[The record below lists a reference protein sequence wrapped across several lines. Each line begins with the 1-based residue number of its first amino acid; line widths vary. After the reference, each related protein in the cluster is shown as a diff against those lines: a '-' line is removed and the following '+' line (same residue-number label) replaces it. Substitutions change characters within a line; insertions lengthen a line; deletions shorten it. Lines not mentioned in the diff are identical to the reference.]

1 MMRIGW
7 TGFSAV
13 VAAVTLAGAVAI
25 TGQGQAP
32 AGGRQGAAAPPA
44 GRQGGAPAAPRPQ
57 AQVGGRTED
66 GKPNLNGVWQA
77 LTSAN
82 WDVEAH
88 QAEPGPHPEIMGAWG
103 AQPGGMGIVEGGAIP
118 YKPDALKKK
127 QDNLKNRTLVKVTND
142 PHRFDTG
149 DPEIQCFRPGVP
161 RANYMPFPF
170 QIFQNR
176 DQILIVYEYKGSMR
190 TVFMDKH
197 QDAPVDSWMGWSNG
211 RWEGDTLVIDVT
223 GFNGH
228 QWLDRAGNFFSDTA
242 HVVERWT
249 PRGANHLMYEATI
262 EDPAVYT
269 RPWKISFPIY
279 RRLEPNAQLVE
290 FNCVP
295 FVEEMMY
302 APIGLYNPPNRS
314 SR

>member
-1 MMRIGW
+1 MRIRW
-7 TGFSAV
+7 TAV
-13 VAAVTLAGAVAI
+13 STLVAAVAVAWAASI
-25 TGQGQAP
+25 QGQAP
-32 AGGRQGAAAPPA
+32 AA
-44 GRQGGAPAAPRPQ
+44 APAAPRQTPAAPRPAAAPAPAARQ
-57 AQVGGRTED
+57 PAAGARTED
-66 GKPNLNGVWQA
+66 GKPNLNGIWQA
-77 LTSAN
+77 ITTAN
-82 WDVEAH
+82 WDIEAH
-88 QAEPGPHPEIMGAWG
+88 HAEAGPHNDIMGAWG
-103 AQPGGMGIVEGGAIP
+103 SQPPGMGIVEGGTIP
-118 YKPDALKKK
+118 YKPEALKKK
-127 QDNLKNRTLVKVTND
+127 QENFKNRMLVKVTND

-149 DPEIQCFRPGVP
+149 DPELQCFRPGVP

-176 DQILIVYEYKGSMR
+176 DQILMVYEYKGSMR

-228 QWLDRAGNFFSDTA
+228 QWLDRAGNFLSDTA

-249 PRGANHLMYEATI
+249 PRGRDHMMYEATI
-262 EDPAVYT
+262 EDSATFT
-269 RPWKISFPIY
+269 RPWKISFPVY
-279 RRLEPNAQLVE
+279 RRLEPNIQLLE

-302 APIGLYNPPNRS
+302 TPLGLYNPPNRS

>member
-1 MMRIGW
+1 MRIRW
-7 TGFSAV
+7 TAV
-13 VAAVTLAGAVAI
+13 STLVAAMAI
-25 TGQGQAP
+25 SWAASIQGQAP
-32 AGGRQGAAAPPA
+32 AAAPA
-44 GRQGGAPAAPRPQ
+44 ARQAPAAPRP
-57 AQVGGRTED
+57 AAAAPAPRAAAGGARTDD
-66 GKPNLNGVWQA
+66 GRPNLNGIWQA
-77 LTSAN
+77 VNTAN
-82 WDVEAH
+82 WNIEAH
-88 QAEPGPHPEIMGAWG
+88 NAEAGPHNDIMGAWG
-103 AQPGGMGIVEGGAIP
+103 AEPAGMGIVEGGTIP
-118 YKPDALKKK
+118 YKPEALKKK
-127 QDNLKNRTLVKVTND
+127 QDNFKNRMLVKITND

-149 DPEIQCFRPGVP
+149 DPELECFRPGVP

-170 QIFQNR
+170 QIFQNK
-176 DQILIVYEYKGSMR
+176 DQILMVYEYKGAMR

-249 PRGANHLMYEATI
+249 PRGRDHIMYEATI

-279 RRLEPNAQLVE
+279 RRLEPNAQLLE

-295 FVEEMMY
+295 FVEEMLY
-302 APIGLYNPPNRS
+302 TPLGLYNPPNRS

>member
-1 MMRIGW
+1 VMRIRW
-7 TGFSAV
+7 TAV
-13 VAAVTLAGAVAI
+13 STLVAAVAVAWAASI
-25 TGQGQAP
+25 QGQAP
-32 AGGRQGAAAPPA
+32 AA
-44 GRQGGAPAAPRPQ
+44 APAAPRQTPAAPRPAAAPAPAARQ
-57 AQVGGRTED
+57 PAAGARTED
-66 GKPNLNGVWQA
+66 GKPNLNGIWQA
-77 LTSAN
+77 ITTAN
-82 WDVEAH
+82 WDIEAH
-88 QAEPGPHPEIMGAWG
+88 HAEAGPHNDIMGAWG
-103 AQPGGMGIVEGGAIP
+103 SQPPGMGIVEGGTIP
-118 YKPDALKKK
+118 YKPEALKKK
-127 QDNLKNRTLVKVTND
+127 QENFKNRMLVKVTND

-149 DPEIQCFRPGVP
+149 DPELQCFRPGVP

-176 DQILIVYEYKGSMR
+176 DQILMVYEYKGSMR

-228 QWLDRAGNFFSDTA
+228 QWLDRAGNFLSDTA

-249 PRGANHLMYEATI
+249 PRGRDHMMYEATI
-262 EDPAVYT
+262 EDSATFT
-269 RPWKISFPIY
+269 RPWKISFPVY
-279 RRLEPNAQLVE
+279 RRLEPNIQLLE

-302 APIGLYNPPNRS
+302 TPLGLYNPPNRS

>member
-7 TGFSAV
+7 TGFSAM

-32 AGGRQGAAAPPA
+32 AA
-44 GRQGGAPAAPRPQ
+44 GRQGGAAPAAGRQGGAAPAAARP
-57 AQVGGRTED
+57 AQGGRADD

-149 DPEIQCFRPGVP
+149 DPELQCFRPGVP

-176 DQILIVYEYKGSMR
+176 DQIMIVYEYKGSMR

-197 QDAPVDSWMGWSNG
+197 QEAPVDSWMGWSNG

-279 RRLEPNAQLVE
+279 RRLEANAQLVE

>member
-1 MMRIGW
+1 MRTGL
-7 TGFSAV
+7 TGFATLVAV
-13 VAAVTLAGAVAI
+13 VAVVWAAAL

-32 AGGRQGAAAPPA
+32 AAPAA
-44 GRQGGAPAAPRPQ
+44 GRQAAAPAAPRPAQ
-57 AQVGGRTED
+57 APAARTED
-66 GKPNLNGVWQA
+66 GKPNLNGIWQA
-77 LTSAN
+77 MTAAN
-82 WDVEAH
+82 WNIEAH
-88 QAEPGPHPEIMGAWG
+88 NAEAGPHNEIMGAWG
-103 AQPGGMGIVEGGAIP
+103 SEPGGIGIVEGGTIP

-127 QDNLKNRTLVKVTND
+127 QDNFKNRMLVKVTND

-149 DPEIQCFRPGVP
+149 DPELQCFRPGVP

-176 DQILIVYEYKGSMR
+176 DQILMVYEYKGSMR

-249 PRGANHLMYEATI
+249 PKGRDHMMYEATI
-262 EDPAVYT
+262 EDPTVYT
-269 RPWKISFPIY
+269 RPWKISFPVY
-279 RRLEPNAQLVE
+279 RRLEANAQLLE

-302 APIGLYNPPNRS
+302 TPLGLYNPPNRS

>member
-1 MMRIGW
+1 MRYRF
-7 TGFSAV
+7 TAV
-13 VAAVTLAGAVAI
+13 LGAVIAAATIAGVAATMVGVSGQTRPVTPTAAGSRLSRM
-25 TGQGQAP
+25 P
-32 AGGRQGAAAPPA
+32 
-44 GRQGGAPAAPRPQ
+44 
-57 AQVGGRTED
+57 D
-66 GKPNLNGVWQA
+66 GKPNLNGIWQA
-77 LTSAN
+77 INSAN

-88 QAEPGPHPEIMGAWG
+88 NAEAGPHPEIMGAWG
-103 AQPGGMGIVEGGAIP
+103 SEPGGMGIVEGGAIP
-118 YKPDALKKK
+118 YKPEALKKK
-127 QDNLKNRTLVKVTND
+127 QDNLKNRMVVRVTND
-142 PHRFDTG
+142 PHRFDTA
-149 DPEIQCFRPGVP
+149 DTELQCYRPGVP

-176 DQILIVYEYKGSMR
+176 DQILMVYEFKGAMR

-197 QDAPVDSWMGWSNG
+197 QEAPVDSWMGWSNG

-249 PRGANHLMYEATI
+249 PRGRDHMMYEATI
-262 EDPAVYT
+262 EDPATYT
-269 RPWKISFPIY
+269 RPWKVSFPVY
-279 RRLEPNAQLVE
+279 RRLEANAQLVE

-302 APIGLYNPPNRS
+302 NPLGLYNPPNRS

>member
-7 TGFSAV
+7 TGFSAM

-32 AGGRQGAAAPPA
+32 AA
-44 GRQGGAPAAPRPQ
+44 GRQGGAAPAAGRQGGAAPAAARP
-57 AQVGGRTED
+57 AQGGRAED

-149 DPEIQCFRPGVP
+149 DPELQCFRPGVP

-176 DQILIVYEYKGSMR
+176 DQIMFVYEYKGSMR

-197 QDAPVDSWMGWSNG
+197 QEAPVDSWMGWSNG

-269 RPWKISFPIY
+269 RPWKISFPVY
-279 RRLEPNAQLVE
+279 RRLEANAQLVE

>member
-1 MMRIGW
+1 
-7 TGFSAV
+7 
-13 VAAVTLAGAVAI
+13 
-25 TGQGQAP
+25 
-32 AGGRQGAAAPPA
+32 
-44 GRQGGAPAAPRPQ
+44 
-57 AQVGGRTED
+57 
-66 GKPNLNGVWQA
+66 
-77 LTSAN
+77 
-82 WDVEAH
+82 
-88 QAEPGPHPEIMGAWG
+88 MGAWG
-103 AQPGGMGIVEGGAIP
+103 AQPAGMGIVEGGAIP
-118 YKPDALKKK
+118 YKPEALKKK
-127 QDNLKNRTLVKVTND
+127 QDNFKNRMLVKITND

-149 DPEIQCFRPGVP
+149 DPELECFRPGVP

-176 DQILIVYEYKGSMR
+176 DQILMVYEYKGAMR
-190 TVFMDKH
+190 TIFMDKH

-211 RWEGDTLVIDVT
+211 RWEGDTLVVDVT

-249 PRGANHLMYEATI
+249 PRGRDHMMYEATI

-279 RRLEPNAQLVE
+279 RRLEPNAQLLE

-295 FVEEMMY
+295 FVEEMLY
-302 APIGLYNPPNRS
+302 TPLGLYNPPNRS

>member
-1 MMRIGW
+1 M
-7 TGFSAV
+7 
-13 VAAVTLAGAVAI
+13 
-25 TGQGQAP
+25 
-32 AGGRQGAAAPPA
+32 
-44 GRQGGAPAAPRPQ
+44 
-57 AQVGGRTED
+57 
-66 GKPNLNGVWQA
+66 
-77 LTSAN
+77 
-82 WDVEAH
+82 
-88 QAEPGPHPEIMGAWG
+88 
-103 AQPGGMGIVEGGAIP
+103 
-118 YKPDALKKK
+118 
-127 QDNLKNRTLVKVTND
+127 LVKVTND

-149 DPEIQCFRPGVP
+149 DPELQCFRPGVP

-176 DQILIVYEYKGSMR
+176 DQILMVYEYKGSMR

-249 PRGANHLMYEATI
+249 PKGRDHMMYEATI
-262 EDPAVYT
+262 EDPTVYT

-279 RRLEPNAQLVE
+279 RRLEANAQLLE

-302 APIGLYNPPNRS
+302 TPLGLYNPPNRS

>member
-1 MMRIGW
+1 MRIGW
-7 TGFSAV
+7 MGFSAV

-32 AGGRQGAAAPPA
+32 AAGRQGGAAPPA
-44 GRQGGAPAAPRPQ
+44 GRQGGAAAARPARA
-57 AQVGGRTED
+57 ED

-82 WDVEAH
+82 WDIEAH
-88 QAEPGPHPEIMGAWG
+88 QAEPGPHPEILGAWG

-118 YKPDALKKK
+118 YKPEALRKK
-127 QDNLKNRTLVKVTND
+127 QDNFKNRTLVKVTND

-149 DPEIQCFRPGVP
+149 DTELQCYRPGVP

-176 DQILIVYEYKGSMR
+176 DQILMVYEYKGSMR

-228 QWLDRAGNFFSDTA
+228 QWLDRAGNFLSDTA
-242 HVVERWT
+242 KVTERWT
-249 PRGANHLMYEATI
+249 PRGADHLMYEATI
-262 EDPAVYT
+262 EDPAIFT

>member
-1 MMRIGW
+1 MRTGL
-7 TGFSAV
+7 TGFSMLVAV
-13 VAAVTLAGAVAI
+13 VAVVWAAAL

-32 AGGRQGAAAPPA
+32 AAPAA
-44 GRQGGAPAAPRPQ
+44 GRQAGAPAAPRPAQ
-57 AQVGGRTED
+57 APAARTED
-66 GKPNLNGVWQA
+66 GKPNLNGIWQA
-77 LTSAN
+77 MTNAN
-82 WDVEAH
+82 WNIEAH
-88 QAEPGPHPEIMGAWG
+88 NAEPGPRSEIMGAWG
-103 AQPGGMGIVEGGAIP
+103 AEPGGLGIVEGGTIP
-118 YKPDALKKK
+118 YKPEALKKK
-127 QDNLKNRTLVKVTND
+127 QDNYKNRMLVKVTND
-142 PHRFDTG
+142 PHRFDTA
-149 DPEIQCFRPGVP
+149 DPELQCYRPGVP

-170 QIFQNR
+170 QIFQNKE
-176 DQILIVYEYKGSMR
+176 QILIVHEYKGSMR
-190 TVFMDKH
+190 TVFMEKH

-249 PRGANHLMYEATI
+249 RRDADHLNYEATI
-262 EDPAVYT
+262 EDPATFT
-269 RPWKISFPIY
+269 RPWKVSFPIY
-279 RRLEPNAQLVE
+279 RRIEPNMQLVE